1 MSKPG
6 NIYVEPREQGDYA
19 VRREGSKRASDVLP
33 TQKAA
38 IERARELER
47 TRSPTLHGCVTRA
60 SVAPTSSAKPASRSV
75 RSRLASPGRAE
86 QSKFGRHES

>member
-38 IERARELER
+38 IGRARELEPDKKPNVAR
-47 TRSPTLHGCVTRA
+47 VRNT
-60 SVAPTSSAKPASRSV
+60 SVGGPDQFRKAR
-75 RSRLASPGRAE
+75 
-86 QSKFGRHES
+86 

>member
-33 TQKAA
+33 TQKTA
-38 IERARELER
+38 IDRARELEPDKKPNVAR
-47 TRSPTLHGCVTRA
+47 VRNTSAGGPDQFRKTR
-60 SVAPTSSAKPASRSV
+60 
-75 RSRLASPGRAE
+75 
-86 QSKFGRHES
+86 

>member
-19 VRREGSKRASDVLP
+19 VRRENSKRASDVLP

-38 IERARELER
+38 IERARELEPDKKPNVAR
-47 TRSPTLHGCVTRA
+47 VRNTKAGGPDQFRKTR
-60 SVAPTSSAKPASRSV
+60 
-75 RSRLASPGRAE
+75 
-86 QSKFGRHES
+86 

>member
-33 TQKAA
+33 TQKAV
-38 IERARELER
+38 IERARELEPDKKPNVARVRNTKAGGPNQFR
-47 TRSPTLHGCVTRA
+47 TTR
-60 SVAPTSSAKPASRSV
+60 
-75 RSRLASPGRAE
+75 
-86 QSKFGRHES
+86 